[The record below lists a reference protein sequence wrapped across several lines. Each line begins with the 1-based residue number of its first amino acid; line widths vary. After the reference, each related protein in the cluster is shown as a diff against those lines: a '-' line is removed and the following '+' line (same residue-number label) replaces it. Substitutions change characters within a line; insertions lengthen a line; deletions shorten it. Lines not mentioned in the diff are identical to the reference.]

1 MDNPFIEQS
10 QKHAIADLKGWQC
23 SHDYYY
29 YLIDYY
35 SSYNNCRLISADDDL
50 DAIAMHDMGPE
61 RMVQHHHH
69 GEHREHRLHSR
80 EFEFSI
86 FPFALQFLVWKSGG
100 MMSFAVVDRRG
111 E

>member
-35 SSYNNCRLISADDDL
+35 SSYNNCHLISADDDL

-80 EFEFSI
+80 EFRFFYIPI
-86 FPFALQFLVWKSGG
+86 FC
-100 MMSFAVVDRRG
+100 
-111 E
+111 